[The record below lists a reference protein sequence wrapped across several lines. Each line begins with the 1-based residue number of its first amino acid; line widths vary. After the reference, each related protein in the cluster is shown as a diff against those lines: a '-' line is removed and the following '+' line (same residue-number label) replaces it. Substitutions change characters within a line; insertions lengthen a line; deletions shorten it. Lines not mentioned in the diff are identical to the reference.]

1 MILNRN
7 AKHLYVVIPN
17 LREYEKPG
25 KKHSEMLKVLG
36 VVTLPMDFS
45 CLYIFLFP
53 KYFPPRMV
61 LFQNTSCSFHMHAS
75 ASGQLETHCIEFMV
89 IPKCGGPSF

>member
-1 MILNRN
+1 MHSLVK
-7 AKHLYVVIPN
+7 A
-17 LREYEKPG
+17 G

-36 VVTLPMDFS
+36 AVKLPMDFS

-61 LFQNTSCSFHMHAS
+61 LFHNTSCSFYMQAS
-75 ASGQLETHCIEFMV
+75 ASGQLETHCVEFML
-89 IPKCGGPSF
+89 IAKCGGPSF